1 MSAVTISNLPQIP
14 FMSIEGNRHKLFSEF
29 IIKYVEKSRKS
40 ASYKNMYRNIARHI
54 TDFSEYIQLPIYTE
68 TVSEEILEEFVFFLQ
83 DKRNLMISSVKGIV
97 ERTKTMLQKAC
108 NCGYDVDTTFRDFT
122 IKDEEINTISLSMTD
137 IARIY
142 YFSDL
147 TNKQKEIRDYFIIG
161 CLTGLRY
168 SDYSRLGKDNFV
180 DNKIVIRTKK
190 TKVPV
195 QIPIHPF
202 IKEILKKYNGILP
215 STRCIQYFNKAIK
228 VICKKIG
235 LSELYPYERHVGLE
249 YISTM
254 RPMYELISSHTAR
267 RSFAT
272 NMFLANVQT
281 YRIMLITGHTS
292 ESAFFRYIRITR
304 EENAITLSGHQFF
317 N

>member
-1 MSAVTISNLPQIP
+1 MSALTTSNLPEIP
-14 FMSIEGNRHKLFSEF
+14 LMSIGKRHKLFSEF
-29 IIKYVEKSRKS
+29 IIKYIEKSRKS

-68 TVSEEILEEFVFFLQ
+68 TVSEEVLEEFVFFLQ
-83 DKRNLMISSVKGIV
+83 DKRKLMISTVKGFV
-97 ERTKTMLQKAC
+97 ERTKTMLQKAS
-108 NCGYDVDTTFRDFT
+108 NCGYDVDSSFRDFV
-122 IKDEEINTISLSMTD
+122 IRDEEIDTIFFSMTD
-137 IARIY
+137 IARIH

-147 TNKQKEIRDYFIIG
+147 TTKQKEIRDYFIIG

-168 SDYSRLGKDNFV
+168 SDYSRLSVDNFV

-190 TKVPV
+190 TKTPV

-202 IKEILKKYNGILP
+202 VSDILKKYNGILP
-215 STRCIQYFNKAIK
+215 PPRCIQYFNKAIK
-228 VICKKIG
+228 TICKKIG
-235 LSELYPYERHVGLE
+235 FTEKHLYERHIGLE
-249 YISTM
+249 YVSTM
-254 RPMYELISSHTAR
+254 LPMYLFISSHTAR

-281 YRIMLITGHTS
+281 YRIMLITGHKS

-304 EENAITLSGHQFF
+304 EENAMTLSGHQFF